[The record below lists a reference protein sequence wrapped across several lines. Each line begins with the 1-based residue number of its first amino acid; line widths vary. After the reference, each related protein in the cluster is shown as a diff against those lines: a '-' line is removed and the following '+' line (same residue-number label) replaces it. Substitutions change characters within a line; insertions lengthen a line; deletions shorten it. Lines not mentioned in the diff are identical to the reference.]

1 MMRNKKNSHMMSGHD
16 SENLYANYYNT
27 LQEQFGNEK
36 VQRAEEYL
44 EAKYPIAF
52 GKATNERRIRLLR
65 EFLKVR

>member
-1 MMRNKKNSHMMSGHD
+1 MRNKKNSHMISGHN
-16 SENLYANYYNT
+16 SESFYQNYYST

-44 EAKYPIAF
+44 ESKYPVAF

-65 EFLKVR
+65 EFLKAK